1 MSIGWERLK
10 SGRIVDA
17 QPGPVRDQVNTISEE
32 DKHPYVPPMKM
43 SSDMTPEQKEMV
55 KNWNSMRK
63 MLLEFDQMKTKPGGA

>member
-17 QPGPVRDQVNTISEE
+17 QPGPVGNQASIISEE

-43 SSDMTPEQKEMV
+43 SSDMTPEQKETV

-63 MLLEFDQMKTKPGGA
+63 MLLELDQMQTKTGGA